1 MKGGTDIVDQKL
13 LSIRVKPSLEKDHNC
28 IFVFA

>member
-13 LSIRVKPSLEKDHNC
+13 LSIRVKPSLENGQQLH
-28 IFVFA
+28 FA